1 MWCYINL
8 VYAHHVESIVMRLDD
23 AVTRDINEVIHWVGF
38 YVSSVKTLCMR
49 FVGDYLLPTI

>member
-8 VYAHHVESIVMRLDD
+8 VGVLSLTPLLMRLDD
-23 AVTRDINEVIHWVGF
+23 AVRGDINKVIHWVGF

-49 FVGDYLLPTI
+49 FVEGVDYYQ